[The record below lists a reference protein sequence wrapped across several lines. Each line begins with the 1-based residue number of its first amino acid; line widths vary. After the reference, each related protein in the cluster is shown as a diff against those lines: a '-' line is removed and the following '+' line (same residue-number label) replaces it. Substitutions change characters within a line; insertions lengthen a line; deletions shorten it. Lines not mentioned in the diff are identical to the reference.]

1 MMIRSIRSNSDQC
14 MEYYKKTSSERR
26 RVLESGAEGAA
37 GVGAGGEGLLR
48 MMC

>member
-1 MMIRSIRSNSDQC
+1 MRSNSDQC
-14 MEYYKKTSSERR
+14 MVSCKKTSSERMG
-26 RVLESGAEGAA
+26 VLEAGAEGAA